1 MTDTPAASQTT
12 SALDNV
18 RVVLVQTFHPGN
30 IGATARAILTMGIKD
45 LVLVNPR
52 CFPDEEATRMASG
65 AAELLENARVV
76 EHLEDA
82 VNDCQLVIGASARL
96 RSVPLPHF
104 DEPREMAAH
113 AMDIARDGKVALVFG
128 RERFGLTNE
137 EIACCTHQVS
147 IPTNP
152 DYGILNVSQAAQVL
166 AHECRSAW
174 RLTLDKPQE
183 APVARREDDQL
194 PTREQLG
201 YFHEHLGRALQS
213 SGFLNQPHSQTE
225 ERLRALFARAE
236 PTRRELSILRG
247 MLSNLERQTAA
258 ANAGTA
264 SEQSDHEAS

>member
-1 MTDTPAASQTT
+1 MTDTSSSASSPAT
-12 SALDNV
+12 LDNV

-65 AAELLENARVV
+65 AAELLENARVL
-76 EHLEDA
+76 ERLEDA

-96 RSVPLPHF
+96 RSLPLPHF
-104 DEPREMAAH
+104 DEPSEMAARVIDT
-113 AMDIARDGKVALVFG
+113 AQDGKVALVFG

-137 EIACCTHQVS
+137 EIGCCTHQVS

-152 DYGILNVSQAAQVL
+152 DYGILNVSQAVQVL

-174 RLTLDKPQE
+174 RRTLEPTSE

-201 YFHEHLGRALQS
+201 HFHEHLGRALRG

-247 MLSNLERQTAA
+247 MLANLERQTAA
-258 ANAGTA
+258 AEATKPDQ
-264 SEQSDHEAS
+264 SEND

>member
-1 MTDTPAASQTT
+1 MTDTPTSPQATT
-12 SALDNV
+12 LLDNL

-65 AAELLENARVV
+65 ASELLENARVV
-76 EHLEDA
+76 ESLEEA
-82 VNDCQLVIGASARL
+82 VSDCQLVIGASARL
-96 RSVPLPHF
+96 RSLPLPHF
-104 DEPREMAAH
+104 DEPREMATQAI
-113 AMDIARDGKVALVFG
+113 DTARDGKVALVFG

-152 DYGILNVSQAAQVL
+152 AYGILNVSQAVQVL
-166 AHECRSAW
+166 VHECRSAW
-174 RLTLDKPQE
+174 RLTISDTQE
-183 APVARREDDQL
+183 QPTARREDDQL

-201 YFHEHLGRALQS
+201 YFHEHLGRALRG

-225 ERLRALFARAE
+225 ERLRALFSRAE

-247 MLSNLERQTAA
+247 MLANLERQTAA
-258 ANAGTA
+258 AQDNDRNEIT
-264 SEQSDHEAS
+264 SDSND